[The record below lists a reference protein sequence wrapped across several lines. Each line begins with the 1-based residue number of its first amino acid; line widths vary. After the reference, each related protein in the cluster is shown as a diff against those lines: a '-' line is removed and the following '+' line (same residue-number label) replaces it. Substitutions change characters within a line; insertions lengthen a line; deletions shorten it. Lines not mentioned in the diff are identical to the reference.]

1 MGDFNF
7 YINRQGIRGLQGIK
21 GDQGDS
27 PVITVD
33 TETVNEYILKI
44 TNPDGTELLS
54 PNLRG
59 NAININEGTYVRY
72 NTETGELYTSYADN
86 ATGELAGVVRLATD
100 EDMTDLDEKSVVSPS
115 QVADAL
121 SQYLTSPDG
130 SVKIVQNEDTSLTE
144 LTVSES
150 SPAIEQLRTDVD
162 TLQTQVSGN
171 TTSIQTLF
179 TTTSDINSK
188 TIDNTAD
195 ISQLK
200 IRCNVLE
207 NDKSPRLIAGNNI
220 TLTPETQPN
229 GSVYL
234 KIDSTGGGSNIDTYV
249 VSTTMDDDL
258 SILTVSSIQGGVENE
273 LQYQLGNVYARK
285 EDAIQYNVETDMGTD
300 SVKEIKVTGSA
311 ANLKLSALGTGATS
325 EKEASIELQSANTSA
340 TGVNGVF
347 IKTTELAS
355 DKSAGVVGLYLGG
368 ETTPVCLAGEGGNF
382 KILPNP
388 RTSRTMGLEI
398 GDDSLLFRKADDTTV
413 DLLDT
418 GITDIP
424 VASATT
430 LGGIIVGD
438 NLTITEEGVLSANAS
453 RVTVDEID
461 GGNANSTITGLSI
474 SNGGTLTS
482 YAVATTSLQEEI
494 INAWTGD
501 YISPNLTVVNKPV
514 SQDGSVFNNFY
525 TNNCR
530 ITGVYGSTETDC
542 IYKAK
547 FKLNNSAGSY
557 SGAIYH
563 VENVIN
569 IENSGGIFYA
579 YSWKNSASVSW
590 IISNRNDQDI
600 WRYIAVKVTNDTTAG
615 TCTKAYYYSEGDEGF
630 MIDDD
635 HLKVTI
641 TDTPATNDAQ
651 AAIGCSLRTSSG
663 TNYFRGSVDLAETCV
678 RNADDTEDIATYWIP
693 KEEI

>member
-1 MGDFNF
+1 MADFNF

-72 NTETGELYTSYADN
+72 NTETGELYTSTVDG

-100 EDMTDLDEKSVVSPS
+100 EDITDLDEQSAVTPS
-115 QVADAL
+115 QLADAL

-130 SVKIVQNEDTSLTE
+130 TVRIIQNEDTSLTE
-144 LTVSES
+144 ITVTDSSQDVAELKNRVNMLGLEMSSALTDITNLQKTTE
-150 SPAIEQLRTDVD
+150 AQQLE
-162 TLQTQVSGN
+162 
-171 TTSIQTLF
+171 
-179 TTTSDINSK
+179 INK
-188 TIDNTAD
+188 
-195 ISQLK
+195 
-200 IRCNVLE
+200 
-207 NDKSPRLIAGNNI
+207 KSPELTAGNNI
-220 TLTPETQPN
+220 TLTPQDDGTI
-229 GSVYL
+229 
-234 KIDSTGGGSNIDTYV
+234 KIDSTGGGSDIDTYV

-340 TGVNGVF
+340 IGVNGVF

-474 SNGGTLTS
+474 SNGGALTS

-501 YISPNLTVVNKPV
+501 YTSPNLTVVNKPV

-525 TNNCR
+525 TNDCR

-569 IENSGGIFYA
+569 IENSGGTFYA
-579 YSWKNSASVSW
+579 YSWKNSAPVSW
-590 IISNRNDQDI
+590 IISNRDDQDI

-651 AAIGCSLRTSSG
+651 AAIGCSLRTSGG

>member
-1 MGDFNF
+1 MADFNF

-72 NTETGELYTSYADN
+72 NTETGELYTSTVDG

-100 EDMTDLDEKSVVSPS
+100 EDITDLDEQSAVTPS
-115 QVADAL
+115 QLADAL

-130 SVKIVQNEDTSLTE
+130 TVRIIQNEDTSLTE
-144 LTVSES
+144 ITVTDSSQDVAELKNRVNMLGLEMSSALTDITNLQKTTE
-150 SPAIEQLRTDVD
+150 AQQLE
-162 TLQTQVSGN
+162 
-171 TTSIQTLF
+171 
-179 TTTSDINSK
+179 INK
-188 TIDNTAD
+188 
-195 ISQLK
+195 
-200 IRCNVLE
+200 
-207 NDKSPRLIAGNNI
+207 KSPELTAGNNI
-220 TLTPETQPN
+220 TLTPQDDGTI
-229 GSVYL
+229 
-234 KIDSTGGGSNIDTYV
+234 KIDSTGGGSDIDTYV

-340 TGVNGVF
+340 IGVNGVF

-494 INAWTGD
+494 KNAWIGD
-501 YISPNLTVVNKPV
+501 CISPNLTVVNKPV

-569 IENSGGIFYA
+569 IENSGGLFYA
-579 YSWKNSASVSW
+579 YSWKNSASTSW
-590 IISNRNDQDI
+590 TISNSDDQDI

-663 TNYFRGSVDLAETCV
+663 SNSFRGSVDLAETCV